1 MCLVHAAAPLAKRPE
16 PTQYALRIAYTSDLN
31 RDPTMKK
38 PAPITCED
46 DLRELEQ
53 TPIAQRNLAPS
64 TYEAFL
70 RGAALDPDKVAMT
83 YFIDGHCYNPAS
95 IPLRAKCRDLA
106 ARVIRGKKCAEPFRQ
121 ITFGELREKITRS
134 ANLFHSLGVGNQDVV
149 TLLLPNLIETAYV
162 MLGAQ
167 AAGIVNPVNP
177 MLEPEI
183 IEGILNAAGT
193 KVLVALG
200 PLPGTDIW
208 GKVQAVRDQVPSLKA
223 IVTVFGRSNPAQGIY
238 SLEEHLDGFDGERLD
253 SGRNIVPEDVASLFH
268 TGGTTGVPKLVVRT
282 HANEVAAVKMLEL
295 ALPLEP
301 HDTGLIGLPL
311 FHVLASTGAMLGG
324 LCQGTHIVM
333 AGAKGFRTTAV
344 VPRFFEILARHKVS
358 YFCAVPTVFSALL
371 DNPVSPELLASVKFA
386 ISAGAPLPS
395 EVFKQFQAKTGIQ
408 LLEGY
413 GQTEA
418 TVMSSINPIGA
429 APRIGSIGLRAP
441 YCQMRPVIL
450 TPAGEYARDCE
461 TDEIGTIVKRG
472 PHISQGYM
480 QTAQNDGL
488 WVVDDDG
495 ERWLNSGDLGRRD
508 ADGYFWLTGRSRE
521 LIIRGGH
528 NIDPRIIEEALHR
541 HPAVAE
547 VAAIGRPD
555 SYAGEVPVAYVVL
568 HNDADPEELMR
579 FAAQHI
585 PERAALPKAVRI
597 ISALPTTA
605 IGKVFKPRLI
615 WWETADALRGELR
628 GLQAQIST
636 SSVEVDA
643 HQVHGSI
650 AHVQVNAA
658 DGVDR
663 SELEQGVL
671 SLLGRYKIALDL
683 KCQ

>member
-1 MCLVHAAAPLAKRPE
+1 M
-16 PTQYALRIAYTSDLN
+16 N
-31 RDPTMKK
+31 K
-38 PAPITCED
+38 PVPITCEA
-46 DLRELEQ
+46 DLQALEQ
-53 TPIAQRNLAPS
+53 TPIAQRDLAPS
-64 TYEAFL
+64 TYAAFL

-83 YFIDGHCYNPAS
+83 YFIDGHCYNPMS
-95 IPLRAKCRDLA
+95 IPLRAKARDLA
-106 ARVIRGKKCAEPFRQ
+106 ARIIRGKKCAEPFRQ
-121 ITFGELREKITRS
+121 ISFGELQDKVTRS
-134 ANLFHSLGVGNQDVV
+134 ANLFHSLGVGKQDVV
-149 TLLLPNLIETAYV
+149 SLLLPNLIETAYV

-183 IEGILNAAGT
+183 IAGILNGAGT
-193 KVLVALG
+193 RVLVALG

-208 GKVQAVRDQVPSLKA
+208 DKVEAVRGQVPTLEA
-223 IVTVFGRSNPAQGIY
+223 VVTVFGRSKPAQGIY
-238 SLEEHLDGFDGERLD
+238 SLEEYLDEFDGERLD
-253 SGRNIVPEDVASLFH
+253 SGRDIEPEDVASLFH
-268 TGGTTGVPKLVVRT
+268 TGGTTGVPKLVLRT

-311 FHVLASTGAMLGG
+311 FHVLASTGALLGG
-324 LCQGTHIVM
+324 LCQGTHIVL
-333 AGAKGFRTTAV
+333 AGAKGFRTPAV
-344 VPRFFEILARHKVS
+344 IPRLFEILAKHQVS

-371 DNPVSPELLASVKFA
+371 DNAVSPELLGNVKFA

-418 TVMSSINPIGA
+418 TVMSSINPIAA

-441 YCQMRPVIL
+441 YCEMRPVLL
-450 TPAGEYARDCE
+450 TAEGAYQRDCA

-472 PHISQGYM
+472 PHISRGYM
-480 QTAQNDGL
+480 QPAQNADL
-488 WVVDDDG
+488 WVVDDEG
-495 ERWLNSGDLGRRD
+495 QRWLNSGDLGRRD

-528 NIDPRIIEEALHR
+528 NIDPRIIEEALHQ

-568 HNDADPEELMR
+568 NGDVEPQELMR
-579 FAAQHI
+579 FAAQVI

-597 ISALPTTA
+597 VDALPTTA
-605 IGKVFKPRLI
+605 IGKIFKPRLI
-615 WWETADALRGELR
+615 WWETADALRGELS
-628 GLQAQIST
+628 GLKDQIAA

-650 AHVQVNAA
+650 AHVQVKAG
-658 DGVDR
+658 DGVNR